1 MLNTKKIG
9 ALIKAKKMKSTI
21 LADQIF
27 GNKGKRSI
35 VKYLEGHPGVT
46 FEKVEQIADALG
58 VPVDCLRSTTYPE
71 PDDSSFLLQEEI
83 PEELYSTKKAVSMKN
98 NEKRFKQFIKF
109 VDNYVNELQE
119 ENEYL
124 RRQLNI
130 K

>member
-58 VPVDCLRSTTYPE
+58 VPVDCLRSTTYTE
-71 PDDSSFLLQEEI
+71 PDDSSLLLQEEI
-83 PEELYSTKKAVSMKN
+83 PAELYSTKKAVSMKN